1 MPRRPAVRPPARRL
15 TAEQRRTVLLECA
28 RRLFAERGYA
38 ATSIEDVAI
47 AAGVTKPVVY
57 DHFASKKDL
66 YVALMLQ
73 LRDALLDEA
82 SAALTQSVSPQQRL
96 RSAIEQYFVMVKR
109 DPTIVRLLFTQP
121 MQEPELMQE
130 WERMQAE
137 AIGQLRPLLRTVA
150 PKLEA
155 WQLTVALHLLH
166 HGLNA
171 TAQAWPRAA
180 SARQMADVVMTL
192 LWKGLAA
199 FE

>member
-1 MPRRPAVRPPARRL
+1 MPPRARRSPARRL
-15 TAEQRRTVLLECA
+15 TAEQRRLVLLGCA

-38 ATSIEDVAI
+38 ATSIEDVAL

-73 LRDALLDEA
+73 LRDLLLEEA
-82 SAALTQSVSPQQRL
+82 SGALAGAASPQQRL
-96 RSAIEQYFVMVKR
+96 QSAIEQFFTLVKR
-109 DPTIVRLLFTQP
+109 DPAIVRLLFIQP
-121 MQEPELMQE
+121 TQEPELMRE

-137 AIGQLRPLLRTVA
+137 AIGQLRPLLRAVA
-150 PKLEA
+150 PSLEN

-171 TAQAWPRAA
+171 TAQAWPRNA
-180 SARQMADVVMTL
+180 SPKQMADLLTAL

-199 FE
+199 FA